1 MKRFTISRLKSAGR
15 KGKSSIPVLANQHA
29 ILAPRI
35 EALKKRERELL
46 LELMKTRADRERVE
60 QLHRKLLVETPTKMP
75 TKTPINKCKR
85 RSKSLVLD
93 SPFDDGASPN
103 IGNMS
108 PLLLSVGHSRNPGFI
123 YENYRKA
130 FSFLQTPARSTF
142 KQSIR
147 PVKLENDTEDVS
159 CQLQSQ
165 LVHLFH

>member
-1 MKRFTISRLKSAGR
+1 MKRFTIFRLKSAVR

-60 QLHRKLLVETPTKMP
+60 QLHRKLLVETPTK
-75 TKTPINKCKR
+75 TPINKSKR
-85 RSKSLVLD
+85 RSKSLALD

-108 PLLLSVGHSRNPGFI
+108 PLLLSVGHSRNPGSI
-123 YENYRKA
+123 YENYRRT

-147 PVKLENDTEDVS
+147 PAKLQNDSNDNVS